1 MIESSNA
8 NIDSLVVHQM
18 GAKSAGGVLRL
29 AKRPVDIS
37 TGGDVMVDVLKTF
50 FFKSFKTE
58 AYYTFDTEIINQT
71 DIPPVKDIC
80 ESLFNGRTQFYDSS
94 VAIASR
100 LFECSNHPNI
110 RGGEIYVV
118 HFTDVVVD
126 GEICDAIGIFKS
138 ENKETF
144 IRINFGIDSEIQ
156 LKAQEGISVKKIDK
170 GCIIF
175 NIEQESGYRI
185 CAVDNINKGNEA
197 HFWVEDFLGLQPRED
212 NYFFTDNYMQMCRGF
227 VKDVY
232 NEENHVPRTDQMDLV
247 NRTMSFFENTPEF
260 SHDEFAKNVVEKP
273 DLIDAF
279 NEYKERFEV
288 EHDLPQPLPESF
300 HVSKDAVKGE
310 KKNFKSIL
318 KLDKNFH
325 IYVHGGRYYM
335 EKGFDE
341 QKDLNY
347 YKLYF
352 KIEQ

>member
-8 NIDSLVVHQM
+8 KIDSLVVHQM
-18 GAKSAGGVLRL
+18 GAKASGGMLRL

-37 TGGDVMVDVLKTF
+37 SDGDVMAEVLKTF

-58 AYYTFDTEIINQT
+58 AYYTFSEDVVNKT
-71 DIPPVKDIC
+71 DIPLVKEVC
-80 ESLFNGRTQFYDSS
+80 EGVFADGSKFYNAS

-118 HFTDVVVD
+118 HFSDVVVD
-126 GEICDAIGIFKS
+126 GEVCEAVGIFKS

-144 IRINFGIDSEIQ
+144 IRVNLGMDSEIQ
-156 LKAQEGISVKKIDK
+156 LKAQEGISIKKIDK
-170 GCIIF
+170 GCIVF
-175 NIEQESGYRI
+175 NIEQADGYRI

-232 NEENHVPRTDQMDLV
+232 NEDQHVPRVEQIDMV
-247 NRTMSFFENTPEF
+247 NRTMSFFENSPEF
-260 SHDEFAKNVVEKP
+260 SHEDFTKNVMVEP
-273 DLIDAF
+273 SLIEAF
-279 NEYKERFEV
+279 NDYKEKYEV
-288 EHDLPQPLPESF
+288 EHELPAPLPETF
-300 HVSKDAVKGE
+300 QVSRDAVKGE

-341 QKDLNY
+341 QKDLNF

-352 KIEQ
+352 KVEQ